1 MLFRLK
7 DDDDADGENVV
18 SCLDLLYIYLNDLLG
33 ALAGLSL
40 S

>member
-7 DDDDADGENVV
+7 DDDENVV
-18 SCLDLLYIYLNDLLG
+18 SCLALLYIYLNDLLG
-33 ALAGLSL
+33 ALAGLSP